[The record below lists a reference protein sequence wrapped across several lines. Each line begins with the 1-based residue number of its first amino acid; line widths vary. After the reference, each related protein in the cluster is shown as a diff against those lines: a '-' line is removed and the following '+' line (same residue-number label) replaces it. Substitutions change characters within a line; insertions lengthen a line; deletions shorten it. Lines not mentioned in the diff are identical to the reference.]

1 MMRALAGTALLLLAG
16 AAMAADNGIYIGGSI
31 GQANVEVE
39 DDLADFDGDDTGF
52 KVIAGIRPLDF
63 LGFELNYVDLGAP
76 EEGGVEVDATG
87 IDAFAV
93 GFLPLP
99 LVDLF
104 AKVGVVSWDSSVSV
118 DGVEVVDDS
127 GEDLAYGVGAQ
138 ARFGSIAVRAE
149 YEIFDIDDTDDV
161 NMLSLGLTWTF
172 L

>member
-1 MMRALAGTALLLLAG
+1 MSAPAQTGTRLTKVRACRNSPLGSTHQALPAARRRQSDMEAHMMRALAGTALLLLAG
-16 AAMAADNGIYIGGSI
+16 TATAADNGIYIGGSI

-39 DDLADFDGDDTGF
+39 DDIADFDGDDTGF

-99 LVDLF
+99 L
-104 AKVGVVSWDSSVSV
+104 
-118 DGVEVVDDS
+118 
-127 GEDLAYGVGAQ
+127 
-138 ARFGSIAVRAE
+138 
-149 YEIFDIDDTDDV
+149 
-161 NMLSLGLTWTF
+161 
-172 L
+172 